1 MKKNKILKSLAV
13 LVMLIMQFFSFTTT
27 VNAAN
32 IGETKNLERGAKG
45 YYCVQ
50 KWNGSSWIYLTYN
63 QTFYTDTDGQKYVA
77 YCLDPGKPGV
87 GYVSGEKETYQVRIT
102 ELLNNDVIWRV
113 LKNGYPNK
121 SISQLGVETA
131 DDAYF
136 ATMQAINSILRGYTL
151 NQAKEL
157 YSVGKF
163 SINGENLQDIQRRGN
178 KTLTA
183 MYNLI
188 DIGLN
193 GTETRSQFLSISIK
207 SLSDFKKENDNY
219 YSQTFS
225 VQSASE
231 ISEYNIEKIENLP
244 QGSYIVDESGNKKQ
258 TFKGGEKFKLIVP
271 QSSILKDFKGKI
283 SIKAKQKS
291 YPIYFGAST
300 IEGFQD
306 YALCNNTYSEAY
318 AETEINIQT
327 NKSKLTLV
335 KVDKD
340 TQKPMQG
347 VKFQIKFSDGTINT
361 FVTDKNGEIV
371 LSNQRPGTIIIKEIQ
386 TLENYKLNTNE
397 IRAELKYNET
407 TEIKIENEL
416 QKGNIKVIK
425 IDKDNNKIKLAN
437 VKFQLKDE
445 SGKVIKEGKTDKNGE
460 LLFENIVVG
469 KYKIIETESNKD
481 YNLSGEEIVVKVI
494 DGKTQE
500 VKVENEL
507 KKGRIKVVKI
517 DKDNKNVRI
526 PDVEFKV
533 YDEKGNEVDSLK
545 TDKNG
550 EATSKEL
557 PINQKY
563 KVKEVKTLET
573 YVLNE
578 TLQTVVLKDNEIT
591 TIKFENERKKGAIRI
606 IKVDKDNNEIRL
618 KNVKFQ
624 LKDEKGN
631 VVKEGTTNENGE
643 ILFDNIV
650 VGKYKIVEIE
660 TNEKYKILNEGIDVE
675 VVNGKTKDIY
685 IENEKIP
692 EIINKELPKTG
703 NENGTY
709 EVICNLIVVSSYNL
723 CMLIKKILV
732 K

>member
-1 MKKNKILKSLAV
+1 MKKSKILKSLTV

-207 SLSDFKKENDNY
+207 SLSDFKKGNDNY

-335 KVDKD
+335 KVDKE

-445 SGKVIKEGKTDKNGE
+445 SGKVIKEGTTDKNGE

-563 KVKEVKTLET
+563 KVKEVKTLAT
-573 YVLNE
+573 YVLSE
-578 TLQTVVLKDNEIT
+578 TVQTVVLKDNEIT
-591 TIKFENERKKGAIRI
+591 TIKFENERKKGAIRV

-660 TNEKYKILNEGIDVE
+660 TNEKYKILNERIDVE

>member
-1 MKKNKILKSLAV
+1 MKKSKILKSLTV

-207 SLSDFKKENDNY
+207 SLSDFKKGNDNY

-271 QSSILKDFKGKI
+271 QNSIIKDFKGKI

-335 KVDKD
+335 KVDKE

-445 SGKVIKEGKTDKNGE
+445 SGKVIKEGTTDKNGE

-507 KKGRIKVVKI
+507 KKGCIKVVKI

-563 KVKEVKTLET
+563 KVKEVKTLAT
-573 YVLNE
+573 YVLSE
-578 TLQTVVLKDNEIT
+578 TVQTVVLKDNEIT
-591 TIKFENERKKGAIRI
+591 TIKFENERKKGAIRV

-660 TNEKYKILNEGIDVE
+660 TNEKYKILNERIDVE